1 MAINKG
7 SMACNSDFV
16 QFIVDQCSGAGEI
29 AVKKMMGDY
38 CIYCDGV
45 LFGLICDNNLYIKMT
60 DAGEAVLDEVVL
72 RPPYPSARDHFY
84 ITNVDDRDYLEDII
98 RATLPELM
106 SGKSKAK
113 RSAVNRQ
120 VPTSLDDTIAPNI
133 VCSQDLRAFFEQYLG
148 KGFRFKVGFQ
158 SWLRENAGLTFRDAV
173 EAYPM
178 HVSQFTP
185 EFKKS
190 TP

>member
-1 MAINKG
+1 MA
-7 SMACNSDFV
+7 SNSDFV
-16 QFIVDQCSGAGEI
+16 QYIIDQCSGAGEI

-38 CIYCDGV
+38 CIYCNGV

-60 DAGEAVLDEVVL
+60 DAGEAVLEEIDL

-84 ITNVDDRDYLEDII
+84 ISNVDDRDYLEDFI

-120 VPTSLDDTIAPNI
+120 VPTSLDDAIAPNI

-148 KGFRFKVGFQ
+148 EGFRFKVEFQ

-173 EAYPM
+173 EAYPLL
-178 HVSQFTP
+178 VSR
-185 EFKKS
+185 KMND
-190 TP
+190 

>member
-1 MAINKG
+1 MASNT
-7 SMACNSDFV
+7 DFV
-16 QFIVDQCSGAGEI
+16 QYIIDQCSGAGEI

-38 CIYCDGV
+38 CIYCNGV
-45 LFGLICDNNLYIKMT
+45 LFGLICDNNLYIKVT
-60 DAGEAVLDEVVL
+60 DAGEAVLDEIDL

-84 ITNVDDRDYLEDII
+84 ISNVDDRDYLEDII

-120 VPTSLDDTIAPNI
+120 VPTSLDDAIAPNI
-133 VCSQDLRAFFEQYLG
+133 VCSQDLRAFFEQHLG
-148 KGFRFKVGFQ
+148 KGFRFKVEFQ

-173 EAYPM
+173 EAYPLL
-178 HVSQFTP
+178 VSR
-185 EFKKS
+185 KMND
-190 TP
+190 

>member
-1 MAINKG
+1 MASNT
-7 SMACNSDFV
+7 DFV
-16 QFIVDQCSGAGEI
+16 QYIIDQCSGAGEI

-38 CIYCDGV
+38 CIYCDGI

-60 DAGEAVLDEVVL
+60 EAGEVVLDEVVL

-84 ITNVDDRDYLEDII
+84 IPNVDDRDYLADII

-106 SGKSKAK
+106 SGRSKAK

-120 VPTSLDDTIAPNI
+120 VPTSLDDAIAPNI
-133 VCSQDLRAFFEQYLG
+133 VCSQDLRAFVEQHLG
-148 KGFRFKVGFQ
+148 KGFRFKVEFQ

-173 EAYPM
+173 EAYPLL
-178 HVSQFTP
+178 VSR
-185 EFKKS
+185 KMNN
-190 TP
+190 

>member
-1 MAINKG
+1 MASNT
-7 SMACNSDFV
+7 DFV
-16 QFIVDQCSGAGEI
+16 QYIIDQCSGAGEI

-38 CIYCDGV
+38 CIYCNGV
-45 LFGLICDNNLYIKMT
+45 LFGLICDNNLYIKVT
-60 DAGEAVLDEVVL
+60 DAGEAVLDEIDL

-84 ITNVDDRDYLEDII
+84 ISNVDDRDYLEDII

-120 VPTSLDDTIAPNI
+120 VPTSLDDAIAPNI
-133 VCSQDLRAFFEQYLG
+133 VCSHDLRAFFEQYLG
-148 KGFRFKVGFQ
+148 KGFRFKVEFQ

-173 EAYPM
+173 EAYPLL
-178 HVSQFTP
+178 VSR
-185 EFKKS
+185 KMND
-190 TP
+190 

>member
-1 MAINKG
+1 MASNT
-7 SMACNSDFV
+7 DFV
-16 QFIVDQCSGAGEI
+16 QDIIDQCSGAGEI

-38 CIYCDGV
+38 CIYCNGV

-60 DAGEAVLDEVVL
+60 DAGEAVLEEIDL

-84 ITNVDDRDYLEDII
+84 ISNVDDRDYLEDII

-120 VPTSLDDTIAPNI
+120 VPASLDDAIAPNI
-133 VCSQDLRAFFEQYLG
+133 VCSQDLRAFFEQHLG
-148 KGFRFKVGFQ
+148 KGFRFKVEFQ

-173 EAYPM
+173 DAYPTLIPRRM
-178 HVSQFTP
+178 RD
-185 EFKKS
+185 
-190 TP
+190 

>member
-1 MAINKG
+1 MASNT
-7 SMACNSDFV
+7 DFV
-16 QFIVDQCSGAGEI
+16 QYIIDQCSGAGEI

-38 CIYCDGV
+38 CIYCDGI

-60 DAGEAVLDEVVL
+60 EAGEVVLDEVVL

-84 ITNVDDRDYLEDII
+84 IPNVDDRDYLADII

-106 SGKSKAK
+106 SGRSKAK

-120 VPTSLDDTIAPNI
+120 VPTSLDDAIAPNI
-133 VCSQDLRAFFEQYLG
+133 VCSQDLRAFFEQHLG
-148 KGFRFKVGFQ
+148 KGFRFKVEFQ

-173 EAYPM
+173 EAYPLL
-178 HVSQFTP
+178 VSR
-185 EFKKS
+185 KMNN
-190 TP
+190 

>member
-1 MAINKG
+1 
-7 SMACNSDFV
+7 MACNADFV

-38 CIYCDGV
+38 CIYCNGI

-113 RSAVNRQ
+113 RNAVNRQ
-120 VPTSLDDTIAPNI
+120 VPTSLDDTIAPSI

-148 KGFRFKVGFQ
+148 KGFRFKVEFQ

-173 EAYPM
+173 EAYPTLVPRRM
-178 HVSQFTP
+178 RDR
-185 EFKKS
+185 
-190 TP
+190 